1 MKKNSIEK
9 NMGMN
14 LLLTV
19 SNFIFPLIT
28 YSYVA
33 RVLGP
38 VGTGNVAFAS
48 SFLTYFYWIAQ
59 LGIPTY
65 GLRECSRVRNNT
77 KLLSQTVEEILIING
92 IATLTSYIALFAAL
106 IFVPTLHQNSRLI
119 AIMSVSILLNSLG
132 TEWLYQ
138 ALEEYKYITIRSI
151 MFKCIYV
158 VLVFLLVRERK
169 DYVVYGVL
177 TIFASSASYV
187 CNFFNLRK
195 KIEIQPV
202 SFKQCK
208 KHVEPIFTLFMASII
223 INIYS
228 NFDIVMI
235 GFLQG
240 DEKVGIYNAALKIRN
255 IVLSISTSITAVIIP
270 RMALYAQDRNK
281 EKIINLGLQSLTAS
295 FLLAIPL
302 VAYIMIEAKD
312 VLLFIAGSQYVEAQS
327 TLIILLI
334 CVVLLVLTNLLGNQ
348 IMIPQGK
355 DGCFTKIIFNA
366 MIINLLLNLLLIPKY
381 GSTGAAIGT
390 LMAETSNVVAMII
403 CEKEEFDSIWSRFE
417 KGKFSVALLSAILG
431 GLLCRKAVVNFALF
445 WRLVST
451 TVASFGIYYS
461 ILLALKETILKTQI
475 DKILFRMQ
483 KRRSEE

>member
-1 MKKNSIEK
+1 
-9 NMGMN
+9 
-14 LLLTV
+14 
-19 SNFIFPLIT
+19 
-28 YSYVA
+28 
-33 RVLGP
+33 
-38 VGTGNVAFAS
+38 
-48 SFLTYFYWIAQ
+48 
-59 LGIPTY
+59 
-65 GLRECSRVRNNT
+65 
-77 KLLSQTVEEILIING
+77 
-92 IATLTSYIALFAAL
+92 
-106 IFVPTLHQNSRLI
+106 
-119 AIMSVSILLNSLG
+119 MSVSILLNSLG

-355 DGCFTKIIFNA
+355 DGCFTKIIFIA

-461 ILLALKETILKTQI
+461 ILLALKETILKQLT
-475 DKILFRMQ
+475 LMR
-483 KRRSEE
+483 